1 MIVLSTLI
9 LAVWIYLFF
18 FHARFWRLNWRLTT
32 LTAQITG
39 QNVAVIIPARNEA
52 KTIERCLASAF
63 KQQISGI
70 IHVFLVDDNS
80 TDSTATLAPKVAR
93 EAAAADRLTV
103 ITGSALPSGWTGKVW
118 AMQQG
123 WEAARATNP
132 DFVLLTDADIEH
144 APGNLA
150 TLLAQA
156 ERGYDLV
163 SLMVKLHC
171 ETFAEKLLI
180 PAFVYFFFL
189 IYPPARIADARSKVA
204 GAAGGCILL
213 RAKWLEQIGG
223 FAGIRSEII
232 DDCNL
237 AARVKHA
244 SGRLWLGIT
253 DDAGSIRGYGTF
265 ANMSRMIARTAF
277 NQLRHSVALLI
288 ACIVSMLLTFVAPI
302 VLLASPELAPRTE
315 AAIACALIFA
325 SYVPVTV
332 FYKLNP
338 LRVFTLPVAAVF
350 YLYSTLRSAVNY
362 WRGEGGEWKGRT
374 QDLGK
379 S

>member
-1 MIVLSTLI
+1 M
-9 LAVWIYLFF
+9 
-18 FHARFWRLNWRLTT
+18 NWRLTPT
-32 LTAQITG
+32 PAHQKDQKI
-39 QNVAVIIPARNEA
+39 AVIIPARNEA
-52 KTIERCLASAF
+52 QTIERGLASALR
-63 KQQISGI
+63 QQVSGTV
-70 IHVFLVDDNS
+70 HVFLVDDNS
-80 TDSTATLAPKVAR
+80 TDSTATLALKVAR
-93 EAAAADRLTV
+93 EAAAADRLTA

-150 TLLAQA
+150 ALLAQA

-163 SLMVKLHC
+163 SLMVKLRC
-171 ETFAEKLLI
+171 GTFAEKLLI

-213 RAKWLEQIGG
+213 RAKWLEHIGG
-223 FAGIRSEII
+223 FAGIRNEII
-232 DDCNL
+232 DDCSL
-237 AARVKHA
+237 AARVKQA
-244 SGRLWLGIT
+244 GGKLWLGVT
-253 DDAGSIRGYGTF
+253 DNALSIRGYGTF
-265 ANMSRMIARTAF
+265 ANMGRMIARTAF
-277 NQLRHSVALLI
+277 NQLQHSAVLLI
-288 ACIVSMLLTFVAPI
+288 ACIVGLLLTFMAPI
-302 VLLASPELAPRTE
+302 VLLAIPQPAPRTQ
-315 AAIACALIFA
+315 AAVTCALMFA
-325 SYVPVTV
+325 SYVSVIT

-338 LRVFTLPVAAVF
+338 VRVFTLPVAAVF
-350 YLYSTLRSAVNY
+350 YLYSTIRSAMNY
-362 WRGEGGEWKGRT
+362 WQGKGGEWKGRA